1 MMHRNRAD
9 TVAVLHINANALV
22 LYGTGMIQVN
32 RDLFYRWHSIYHWR
46 SQITLKII

>member
-9 TVAVLHINANALV
+9 TAAVLHINANALV

-46 SQITLKII
+46 SQI